1 MASEPSVLLTPTM
14 LLLRQLLLPLLRKTR
29 CAVLLADPTPA
40 AVLAA
45 QLPGLVLLARK
56 LLPVGPRI
64 LPAALAA
71 RRAAAVLVVD
81 VVTVQGPTLLRLTAD
96 PDLVMVYSQPA
107 AA

>member
-1 MASEPSVLLTPTM
+1 MASEPSGLLMPTM

-56 LLPVGPRI
+56 LLPVGPLI
-64 LPAALAA
+64 QPAAPVAQ
-71 RRAAAVLVVD
+71 RVAAALEAD
-81 VVTVQGPTLLRLTAD
+81 AATVQGPMLLMLTAD
-96 PDLVMVYSQPA
+96 PDLVGVC
-107 AA
+107 